1 MFLVGISFFVPLLDA
16 RLHHGLKI
24 QDLKSEMEKILK
36 KDKVSFRNPFCETK
50 VLLFYDTSKAMKPSS
65 IEAKIPNPEPP
76 ITEYCTYEGNFKWTN
91 GLLISN
97 QDRMV

>member
-1 MFLVGISFFVPLLDA
+1 
-16 RLHHGLKI
+16 
-24 QDLKSEMEKILK
+24 
-36 KDKVSFRNPFCETK
+36 
-50 VLLFYDTSKAMKPSS
+50 MKPSP